1 MNLAR
6 DIKATDNGDIEIVD
20 GKFVLADEER
30 TLKQNIEKRLRTDNP
45 DWFRHYLL
53 GADLEDLKGMDNT
66 RETGELGVE
75 RIVRALTYDGLI
87 DLDKLYVRAVPT
99 GGHEITFYI
108 VVQLG
113 YNKTISLEFPVDI
126 A

>member
-20 GKFVLADEER
+20 GKFVLANEER

-75 RIVRALTYDGLI
+75 RIVRALTYDGLV

-113 YNKTISLEFPVDI
+113 YNRTISLEFPVDI

>member
-75 RIVRALTYDGLI
+75 RIVRALTYDGLV

-113 YNKTISLEFPVDI
+113 YNRTISLEFPVDI
-126 A
+126 V

>member
-75 RIVRALTYDGLI
+75 RIVRALTYDGLV

-99 GGHEITFYI
+99 GGMRLPFI
-108 VVQLG
+108 
-113 YNKTISLEFPVDI
+113 
-126 A
+126 

>member
-6 DIKATDNGDIEIVD
+6 DIKATDNGDIEIVN

-75 RIVRALTYDGLI
+75 RIVRALTYDGLV

-113 YNKTISLEFPVDI
+113 YNRTISLEFPVDI

>member
-6 DIKATDNGDIEIVD
+6 DIKATDNGDIEIVN

-30 TLKQNIEKRLRTDNP
+30 TLKQNIEKRLKTDNP

-75 RIVRALTYDGLI
+75 RIVRALTYDGLV

-113 YNKTISLEFPVDI
+113 YNRTISLEFPVDI

>member
-75 RIVRALTYDGLI
+75 RIVRALTYDGLV

-113 YNKTISLEFPVDI
+113 YNRTISLEFPVDI

>member
-6 DIKATDNGDIEIVD
+6 DIKATDNGDIEIID

-75 RIVRALTYDGLI
+75 RIVRALTYDGLV

-113 YNKTISLEFPVDI
+113 YNRTISLEFPVDI

>member
-20 GKFVLADEER
+20 GKFVLANEER

-75 RIVRALTYDGLI
+75 RIVRALTYDGLV

>member
-53 GADLEDLKGMDNT
+53 GADLEDLKGMENAK
-66 RETGELGVE
+66 ETGELGVE
-75 RIVRALTYDGLI
+75 RIVRALTYDGLV

-113 YNKTISLEFPVDI
+113 YNRTISLEFPVDI

>member
-75 RIVRALTYDGLI
+75 RIVRALTYDGLV

>member
-20 GKFVLADEER
+20 GKFVLANEER
-30 TLKQNIEKRLRTDNP
+30 TLKQNIEKRLRTNNP

-75 RIVRALTYDGLI
+75 RIVRALTYDGLV

>member
-113 YNKTISLEFPVDI
+113 YNRTISLEFPVDI